1 MRNYDYPAKNIVR
14 SAWMRFL
21 PTHIQDLQA
30 YGLYLPGIQ
39 NLELSS
45 YRQKRMS
52 DQRLIG
58 IENDPERIADVRSN
72 ADKIHLIYG
81 NVPDAVQFIQKSHL
95 PRLRFANLDFEG
107 LYNRLIGEILSL
119 FRVFPS
125 KKGGYL
131 CVTSFSSRDEETLLQ
146 GMIHTSKFYSGR
158 RLRGEFLVDYS
169 HMVNRYAA
177 LDRKHSR
184 PRRTPDYSHLTREL
198 GFLWWMTLVMG
209 VMRYEEDGYGFVDE
223 TYLKKIDVTLEK
235 IRMRA
240 SGLSEGKLDFYL
252 VHESELAETMSQQRC
267 CLYPSKF
274 QHYIY
279 YNGHQ
284 LPMHVWMLK
293 IDFVKEGKQT
303 THQEVLERVWELA
316 TRTPLVSIDKNGDVV
331 TFM

>member
-1 MRNYDYPAKNIVR
+1 
-14 SAWMRFL
+14 MRFL
-21 PTHIQDLQA
+21 PMHFQDPQA

-39 NLELSS
+39 NLELQS
-45 YRQKRMS
+45 YRRKRMS
-52 DQRLIG
+52 EQRLIG
-58 IENDPERIADVRSN
+58 IENDPERIDAVREN
-72 ADKIHLIYG
+72 AGRINLLHG
-81 NVPDAVQFIQKSHL
+81 NVPDAVQFIQESDL

-125 KKGGYL
+125 EKGGYL

-169 HMVNRYAA
+169 RMVNRYAS
-177 LDRKHSR
+177 LGRNRSH
-184 PRRTPDYSHLTREL
+184 PLRTPDYSHLTREL

-209 VMRYEEDGYGFVDE
+209 VMQYEEGGYGFVDE
-223 TYLKKIDVTLEK
+223 TYLKKIDVILEK
-235 IRMRA
+235 IRERA
-240 SGLSEGKLDFYL
+240 SALAEGKLDFHL
-252 VHESELAETMSQQRC
+252 VHESELADVMSQQRC

-293 IDFVKEGKQT
+293 IDFVKEGKRP

-316 TRTPLVSIDKNGDVV
+316 TRTPLVSVDKNGDAI
-331 TFM
+331 TLM